1 MARAKSSEQP
11 KSRVKATAVDDIN
24 RGIDKLKDLMAQVED
39 LTREGHPYREA
50 VLARTDLSIRES
62 IRRIFGEKSNEY
74 QTHKVHKL
82 RTNSRVESAQ
92 TTTVLKKLVAQLKN
106 QKREL
111 LGLNPLSQ
119 HPDPPTSPPSEKVA
133 LKTVSPSQ
141 NVAQITIT
149 PLGPSTSATAP
160 VTLSVA
166 MTTNLSAPA
175 VLPSSLSQ
183 PAANNGQQSSL
194 VPEALPSPV
203 ANPPQCAEESALSPC
218 TAKADTFLHTKT
230 STQPDTL
237 ASGRSSS
244 SLTGLEDPT
253 PLSRDEPSAL
263 SQAAPLLSHPA
274 RQSDNSADI
283 PYSSPRNTPA
293 MPERKAPP
301 PINSASVQPVESV
314 QAQTLHTT
322 LEAENITHTPAQ
334 QPQSAPSPISGAAVV
349 SSKGQNADTS
359 LAPIQVVESL
369 SLDHDTSTS
378 KDLPP
383 VPPVLSSQP
392 LTSAADVY
400 PPLSSESSA
409 SDALIRSDE
418 PMNPVRT
425 MELRSDDPLQVVRRI
440 CSRFHLVTRQLRVRR
455 DDRPSLEVE
464 DEYDV
469 QDLMHA
475 LLRLEFDEVQPE
487 EWRPS
492 YATGKTQT
500 NYLLHR
506 EKAVIVVKKTKA
518 GLTVRDLSEQVKV
531 DSVTYSSRT
540 DCQTLFC
547 FIYDPEGRIGNP
559 RGLEAELTMVSDGY
573 TVEVI
578 IAPK

>member
-24 RGIDKLKDLMAQVED
+24 RGIDNLKDLMAQVED

-74 QTHKVHKL
+74 QAHKVHKL

-92 TTTVLKKLVAQLKN
+92 TTTVLKKLVAQLEN

-111 LGLNPLSQ
+111 LGLDPLPLQS
-119 HPDPPTSPPSEKVA
+119 DPSTSPPNEKAA
-133 LKTVSPSQ
+133 LKTVPPSQ

-149 PLGPSTSATAP
+149 PLGPSTPATAP
-160 VTLSVA
+160 VTLSVS

-175 VLPSSLSQ
+175 VHPSRLSP
-183 PAANNGQQSSL
+183 PAGNNGQQSSL
-194 VPEALPSPV
+194 AQEPLTSPV
-203 ANPPQCAEESALSPC
+203 ANPPQSAGESGLSPS
-218 TAKADTFLHTKT
+218 TAKADTSLHTKA
-230 STQPDTL
+230 STQPDTP
-237 ASGRSSS
+237 ASGPSSP
-244 SLTGLEDPT
+244 SLTSLEDPT
-253 PLSRDEPSAL
+253 PSSTDELKAV
-263 SQAAPLLSHPA
+263 SQPGPLPSHPA
-274 RQSDNSADI
+274 PQSDNSADL
-283 PYSSPRNTPA
+283 PHSSPRHTPA
-293 MPERKAPP
+293 TPQQITSPP
-301 PINSASVQPVESV
+301 MNSAIVQPVESV
-314 QAQTLHTT
+314 KAQTPHPA
-322 LEAENITHTPAQ
+322 LETETIMHTPA
-334 QPQSAPSPISGAAVV
+334 PQHRSPPSPISAAAVV
-349 SSKGQNADTS
+349 SSTNQDVTAS
-359 LAPIQVVESL
+359 LAPVHVVGSL
-369 SLDHDTSTS
+369 SLDHGVNTSRDFS
-378 KDLPP
+378 
-383 VPPVLSSQP
+383 LSQ
-392 LTSAADVY
+392 
-400 PPLSSESSA
+400 PLSSEADAYPPISSGSSA
-409 SDALIRSDE
+409 GDTLIHSDE
-418 PMNPVRT
+418 PTNPVRT
-425 MELRSDDPLQVVRRI
+425 MEIRSDDPLQVVRRI
-440 CSRFHLVTRQLRVRR
+440 CSRFHLVTRQLRARR

-500 NYLLHR
+500 SYLLHR

-518 GLTVRDLSEQVKV
+518 GVTSRDLSEQVKV
-531 DSVTYSSRT
+531 DSATYSSRT
-540 DCQTLFC
+540 DYQTLFC
-547 FIYDPEGRIGNP
+547 FIYDPEGRIANP
-559 RGLEAELTMVSDGY
+559 RSLEAELTMVSDGY